1 MSARAWLCATLL
13 WAWTSLAMAAAPLP
27 IDQVPAPLAPWT
39 GWVLDGVPDHDC
51 PVQFD
56 SGARRCAW
64 STPLRLA
71 LDASG
76 GDFGFEA
83 LLHAPSWVA
92 LPGGPG
98 QWPQDVL
105 ADDQP
110 AVVVARGGRPALFLA
125 AGRHAVRGRFDW
137 SRLPESLAVPA
148 ETGVVLLDTGEAGA
162 PRPTT
167 AREGRLWLAATPRA
181 DAQGEHLDLAVF
193 RRVEDQLPALV
204 TTVLALDVAGPEREW
219 RVARTLP
226 AGLVPVSLDSPLPAR
241 LEDDGSLR
249 VRLRPGQWR
258 LTLTARAV
266 APLAELGP
274 PPAAADWPQEE
285 VWSFAART
293 DLRVVEVAGGQPV
306 DPRQTAL
313 PEDWHA
319 LPAWRL
325 AAGESLTFAEQR
337 RGDPLPEP
345 DQLGLERQL
354 WLDFDGGG
362 YTVQDHLTG
371 RITRTW
377 RLTSHPALE
386 LGRVQL
392 NGEPQFIT
400 SVGGGARGVEVRHGE
415 LDLLADAR
423 LARGALPAVGW
434 ALDVKSLRAQLH
446 LPPGWRLWAARGVDE
461 VPGTWLQRWTLLDL
475 FLVLIATLAT
485 ARMHG
490 LALGA
495 LTLVTLALV
504 WHEPGAPRQV
514 WLHLLAAQ
522 ALLGVLPEHL
532 FKRVVRG
539 YRNLALA
546 ALVLLSLG
554 FMIDQVRTGLY
565 PQLERPWQVAT
576 RQGAAPP
583 APVAMAPPPAA
594 TLEAAPAMETAPA
607 MADAALDKL
616 PGGSVTRGARPYDY
630 AGDTAPYARD
640 ARVQTGPGLP
650 AWDWST
656 VTLAW
661 NGPVL
666 ADQEVELLLLS
677 PRVNLLLAGLRVLL
691 LAALAFGFLRLAF
704 APWRGARPPQAALLL
719 VVMATLGSAAP
730 ARADLPSRELLDEL
744 AARLTRPPECLPGCA
759 TLPRLALSVEPGQ
772 VVMIGELHAATAVA
786 VPLPGGAD
794 HWTPAE
800 VRIDGDVGRGL
811 ARDAA
816 GTLWVEVPPGHHR
829 VELRGP
835 APAGASFTLALPLRP
850 ERLRLALEGWSVSG
864 LRPDGGFEA
873 QLIFT
878 RRAAATAGAD
888 AGLEPRSLPAFFQ
901 VERVLR
907 FAHEWRVETT
917 VTRRTP
923 ADSAA
928 VLAIPLLP
936 GEAVTSA
943 GVQVVDGKVQAAL
956 AASDTRFAW
965 SSVLAERS
973 PLTLVAPPSR
983 EWVETWRADIAPLW
997 HAELGGL
1004 AVVHHQANGRWLPT
1018 WQPWPGEQV
1027 SLALSRPAGV
1037 EGRTLTIESSALDYA
1052 PAQRARDATLTFTLT
1067 SSQGGQ
1073 HVVDLPPGAAVES
1086 VAIDDVPQ
1094 PLRADGERLA
1104 LPVQPGTASYR
1115 VTWRESEAMAGLL
1128 RLPHWSLGADSVNA
1142 TLSLRMPADRWVLLA
1157 GGPTLGP
1164 AVLFWGVLL
1173 VWSLVAVGLG
1183 RTRITPL
1190 GTGQWLLLAVGLTQ
1204 VALGYALLVV
1214 AWLFAL
1220 ALRGRQPPLTQ
1231 RWRFNAGQVA
1241 LALLTLAALLSL
1253 FSAIERGLLG
1263 QPDMQIAGN
1272 GSSAAL
1278 LHWFA
1283 DRVSGAYPEPWVLSV
1298 SLWFYRG
1305 LMLAWALWLAFALLG
1320 WLRWGWGC
1328 FSADGLWRPA
1338 PPRAPAPVSV
1348 DPPSVG

>member
-1 MSARAWLCATLL
+1 MSARAWLNTALL
-13 WAWTSLAMAAAPLP
+13 WLWTSLVLAAAPLE

-39 GWVLDGVPDHDC
+39 AWVLDGVPEHAC
-51 PVQFD
+51 PLQFD

-71 LDASG
+71 LDATG
-76 GDFGFEA
+76 GEFGFEA
-83 LLHAPSWVA
+83 VLHAQAWVA
-92 LPGGPG
+92 LPGGTG
-98 QWPQDVL
+98 QWPLDVL
-105 ADDQP
+105 ADEQP
-110 AVVVARGGRPALFLA
+110 AVVVARDGRPTLFLA
-125 AGRHAVRGRFDW
+125 AGRHALRGRFDW

-148 ETGVVLLDTGEAGA
+148 DTGVVLLVTDAAGA

-167 AREGRLWLAATPRA
+167 ALEGRLWLAAAPRA
-181 DAQGEHLDLAVF
+181 DAQGEHLDVAVF

-219 RVARTLP
+219 HVARALP
-226 AGLVPVSLDSPLPAR
+226 DGLVPVSLDSPLPAR

-274 PPAAADWPQEE
+274 PPAASDWPQEE

-293 DLRVVEVAGGQPV
+293 ELRVVEVAGGQPV

-325 AAGESLTFAEQR
+325 AAGQRLTFAEQR
-337 RGDPLPEP
+337 RGDPQPEP

-371 RITRTW
+371 RVTRTW

-400 SVGGGARGVEVRHGE
+400 SVDGGARGVEVRHGE

-475 FLVLIATLAT
+475 FLVLIATLAA

-490 LALGA
+490 FALGA

-504 WHEPGAPRQV
+504 WHESGAPRQV

-546 ALVLLSLG
+546 ALVLTSLA

-565 PQLERPWQVAT
+565 PQFERPWQVVARQDAVPQPASVAT
-576 RQGAAPP
+576 AAPP
-583 APVAMAPPPAA
+583 APS
-594 TLEAAPAMETAPA
+594 LEAAPAM
-607 MADAALDKL
+607 ADGAFDKL
-616 PGGSVTRGARPYDY
+616 AGGSVARSARPYDY
-630 AGDTAPYARD
+630 ASDAAPYARD

-656 VTLAW
+656 VTLTW

-677 PRVNLLLAGLRVLL
+677 PRVNLLLAALRVLL
-691 LAALAFGFLRLAF
+691 LAALGASFLRLAF
-704 APWRGARPPQAALLL
+704 GPWRRPRPPQAALLL
-719 VVMATLGSAAP
+719 VTVVALGGGAP

-744 AARLTRPPECLPGCA
+744 AARLTRAPECLPGCA
-759 TLPRLALSVEPGQ
+759 TLPRLAVDVQAQQ
-772 VVMIGELHAATAVA
+772 VTLTGELHAAAAVA

-794 HWTPAE
+794 QWTPSE
-800 VRIDGDVGRGL
+800 VRVDGDAGRGL
-811 ARDAA
+811 SRDAA
-816 GTLWVEVPPGHHR
+816 GVLWLEVPPGRHR
-829 VELRGP
+829 VELQGP
-835 APAGASFTLALPLRP
+835 APIGASFTLALPLRP
-850 ERLRLALEGWSVSG
+850 ERLRLALDGWSVSG
-864 LRPDGGFEA
+864 LRPDGGVEA

-878 RRAAATAGAD
+878 RRAAAAAGAD

-917 VTRRTP
+917 VTRQTP

-928 VLAIPLLP
+928 ALAIPLLP

-943 GVQVVDGKVQAAL
+943 DVQVVDGKVQVVL

-1004 AVVHHQANGRWLPT
+1004 AVVHHQADGRWLPT

-1037 EGRTLTIESSALDYA
+1037 EGRTLTIESSTFDYA
-1052 PAQRARDATLTFTLT
+1052 PAQRARDATLNFTLT

-1073 HVVDLPPGAAVES
+1073 HVVELPRGAAVEG

-1094 PLRADGERLA
+1094 PLRADGERLV
-1104 LPVQPGTASYR
+1104 LPVHPGTATYR
-1115 VTWRESEAMAGLL
+1115 VTWRESEPMAGLL
-1128 RLPHWSLGADSVNA
+1128 RLPRWSLGADSVNA

-1157 GGPTLGP
+1157 GGPALGP

-1183 RTRITPL
+1183 RTRFTPL
-1190 GTGQWLLLAVGLTQ
+1190 GSGQWLLLAVGLTQ

-1220 ALRGRQPPLTQ
+1220 ALRGRQAPLAE

-1253 FSAIERGLLG
+1253 FAAIERGLLG

-1278 LHWFA
+1278 LQWFA
-1283 DRVSGAYPEPWVLSV
+1283 DRVGGAHPEPWVLSV

-1328 FSADGLWRPA
+1328 FSAGGLWRPA
-1338 PPRAPAPVSV
+1338 PPRPAESAE
-1348 DPPSVG
+1348 PPAADG